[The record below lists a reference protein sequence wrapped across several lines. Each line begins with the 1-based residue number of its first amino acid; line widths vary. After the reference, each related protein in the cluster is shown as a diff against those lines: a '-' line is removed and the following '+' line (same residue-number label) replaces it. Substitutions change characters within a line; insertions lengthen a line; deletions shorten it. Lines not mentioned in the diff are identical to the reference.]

1 MLNWS
6 WWSFLYSSSHV
17 FLPPL
22 LNIFCFCQVHT
33 FSVLYW
39 AHLCI
44 KCSLGISNF
53 LEEIS
58 SLSHWIVFLSPF
70 VLIAEEGFLIS
81 PWYSFGTL
89 HSNGY
94 IFLFLLWFLL
104 LFFSQLFVRPPQTAI
119 LLSCISLSWGWSQS
133 LSPVQCYEPLSIVH
147 QALCLSDLVPS
158 IYFSHRSVIWKKNP
172 RTLRFWVLDM
182 IKRQEWGI

>member
-58 SLSHWIVFLSPF
+58 SLSHCIVFLYPF
-70 VLIAEEGFLIS
+70 ALIAEEGFLIS
-81 PWYSFGTL
+81 PSYYFGTL

-119 LLSCISLSWGWSQS
+119 LFLAFLFLGDDVDPRT
-133 LSPVQCYEPLSIVH
+133 L
-147 QALCLSDLVPS
+147 D
-158 IYFSHRSVIWKKNP
+158 P

-182 IKRQEWGI
+182 IKRQEWGM